1 MCGSYELKASAKD
14 LARHFPGLHLRRSEI
29 PCQEE
34 MHPTDR
40 VLMLTGNG
48 PGIFGHAA
56 RWGLVG
62 SFLEITP
69 RTPLTKLRSEGLAA
83 TPFYNRLLKGKRCLV
98 PATAFFESK
107 PGADRTQ
114 QKTRISHPV
123 GKLLFFAGVFDQH
136 PAAGTTCAILTMPAH
151 GPVGAACER
160 MPLILGRD
168 DAAFWL
174 DEHPEFPADKF
185 AALAESPPRMDLKLE
200 TVEEPPPSPQL
211 SFEFA

>member
-1 MCGSYELKASAKD
+1 MCVSYELKASAKD
-14 LARHFPGLHLRRSEI
+14 LARHFPGLQLRRG
-29 PCQEE
+29 E
-34 MHPTDR
+34 MPGQDEMRPTDR

-48 PGIFGHAA
+48 PAVLGHAA

-62 SFLEITP
+62 SFLEAEP

-83 TPFYNRLLKGKRCLV
+83 TPFYNRLLRAKRCLV
-98 PATAFFESK
+98 PATAFFEAK
-107 PGADRTQ
+107 PGAARTP

-136 PAAGTTCAILTMPAH
+136 PSAGTTCAILTTPAH

-160 MPLILGRD
+160 MPLILGRE

-174 DEHPEFPADKF
+174 DDHPEFPAERF
-185 AALAESPPRMDLKLE
+185 ASLAEASPPVDLKLE
-200 TVEEPPPSPQL
+200 AVEEPPPSPQL
-211 SFEFA
+211 AFAFA